1 MSRSKRSKDKP
12 LLFFNESVVNEIM
25 MNFSL
30 RSLATSAWLWRCL
43 AFLIVLPILLF
54 LVLNVAFQFLATDD
68 PKSLPGREVDDRFPA
83 SIRIEL
89 VDDACLV
96 DLPRVRFVRCLL
108 PPGRISLI
116 EVLAQLP

>member
-1 MSRSKRSKDKP
+1 MSRSKRSKDKL
-12 LLFFNESVVNEIM
+12 LLFFNESVVTEIM

-43 AFLIVLPILLF
+43 AFLIALPIVLF
-54 LVLNVAFQFLATDD
+54 LVLNVAFQFLQQTIQNLFQDGKLTTGS
-68 PKSLPGREVDDRFPA
+68 PLQYES
-83 SIRIEL
+83 EL

-96 DLPRVRFVRCLL
+96 DLPRFRVVRCLL
-108 PPGRISLI
+108 PPRRVSLI